1 MAITNATTSSAPS
14 IRLPPSSGENV
25 WTRPA
30 FHPFTVSASPGRSQ
44 WQWPRMESNHRTQIR
59 SLPLYP
65 LSYGAGFSQS
75 SAVETSEAARR
86 WVEGWSR
93 AWPAADTDA
102 VAELYAEDAEFR
114 SEPFR
119 DLQAPREY
127 AESAFS
133 EQDEAECWFGEP
145 IVEGDRAVVEYWAV
159 VRFQG
164 RDETIAGIAVIRF
177 RPDGLVA
184 EQHDYWNAHD
194 GRVEPR

>member
-30 FHPFTVSASPGRSQ
+30 FHPFTVSVSPGRS
-44 WQWPRMESNHRTQIR
+44 QWPRMESNHRTQIR

-65 LSYGAGFSQS
+65 LSYGAAFGQS
-75 SAVETSEAARR
+75 SAVETRQAVRR
-86 WVEGWSR
+86 WAEGWSR
-93 AWPAADTDA
+93 AWPSADAEA
-102 VAELYAEDAEFR
+102 VAALYAEDAQFR

-119 DLQAPREY
+119 DLQTPREY
-127 AESAFS
+127 AEWAFS
-133 EQDEAECWFGEP
+133 EQDEAECWFGE
-145 IVEGDRAVVEYWAV
+145 
-159 VRFQG
+159 
-164 RDETIAGIAVIRF
+164 TIAGIAVIGF

-194 GRVEPR
+194 GRVEPRS